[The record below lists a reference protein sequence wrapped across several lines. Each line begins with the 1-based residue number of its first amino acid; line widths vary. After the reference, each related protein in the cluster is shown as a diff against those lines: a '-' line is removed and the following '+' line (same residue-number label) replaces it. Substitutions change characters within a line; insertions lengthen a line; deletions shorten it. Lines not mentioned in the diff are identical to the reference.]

1 MLVQV
6 PPQRPK
12 SKEAIPADGAAL
24 VIGEHALQDAA
35 AGLKLRQGRAAQ
47 EVLAPHIVL
56 EVQSKAK
63 HVVPEAQ
70 HADGAALADGEHALH
85 RAAAELK
92 LRQGH
97 AAQEVLVLQTAQAV
111 QVNPSHAIPNHAAN
125 LMEDRV
131 QAMASAVLA
140 IAGMLM
146 LMVMDGRLIQAL
158 IPAILEGSH
167 LVTAMTTATHAILA
181 LMKLLPDL
189 MVETKIV
196 TVRWTKT
203 LVLVSPFKTR
213 MPTQPAR
220 TNPAVMGRHTHG
232 KHR

>member
-1 MLVQV
+1 MHAEMLVQV
-6 PPQRPK
+6 LPQRPK
-12 SKEAIPADGAAL
+12 IK
-24 VIGEHALQDAA
+24 
-35 AGLKLRQGRAAQ
+35 
-47 EVLAPHIVL
+47 
-56 EVQSKAK
+56 
-63 HVVPEAQ
+63 EAQ
-70 HADGAALADGEHALH
+70 HADGATLADGEHALQD
-85 RAAAELK
+85 AAAELK

-97 AAQEVLVLQTAQAV
+97 AAQEVLVLHIVLEVQAKAKHVVPEAQHADGAALAYGEHALHRAAAELKLRQGRAAQEVLVLQTAQAV
-111 QVNPSHAIPNHAAN
+111 QVNPNHAIPNHAAH

-181 LMKLLPDL
+181 LIKLLPTL
-189 MVETKIV
+189 MVKTKIV

-203 LVLVSPFKTR
+203 LVLVERPSH
-213 MPTQPAR
+213 AH
-220 TNPAVMGRHTHG
+220 MGRHIQ
-232 KHR
+232 RSVQ